1 MLATGRYEEKIHVN
15 TEELLTSITDTGQ
28 FERVATRVLRA
39 MVPLYFSVVQSGVN
53 VRGQSIKDPVDG
65 ICFSTDNFGI
75 RYAVAVEHTITRRE
89 GLERKWLS
97 EKDGDVVKA
106 ARRLEK
112 WADYRRKIVLTC
124 SSTVS
129 SDLVDKIE
137 QYGSERGLEID
148 IWDNSRLSQA
158 LDTNPDGQYI
168 RSQAFGVP
176 QTRLSKELAL
186 EISDRQ
192 LAEQQTY
199 VKIGDLVERDFDVAL
214 PDLINAAGPLTYI
227 VGRSGLGK
235 TSVCLQYA
243 DYVRKTEGIAFVI
256 HHDDLDQSHSIEQA
270 LFKSLS
276 RYTPELSLRNSLQE
290 LQKLFSGAAVFLWIE
305 DINKASDPSSTIL
318 KVDQFSNE
326 LKQLGTDDRSTIY
339 GVIVFCPVW
348 PKSLQGLTDQARKS
362 VDGKSIELQPFSN
375 LEARVAVKAAYH
387 RRSKVISDLKAD
399 GIAVSLASD
408 PLLIGLLD
416 PDGTVEPAHLV
427 DQFVTNQIER
437 CAANAGCSVYFLE
450 RAAAAMSRWMIE
462 ERASEPELR
471 RLFYGLQNSEIQRGL
486 EILLAAGSLVGE
498 ESIGKQ
504 KRLGFRHDRVRD
516 HLLSQVFQEDIEA
529 GRWKADHIADPF
541 YSELLSIASVNTK
554 FPQEFWQKVM
564 RTNPLVAFKGLN
576 LAIEQK
582 QECSD
587 EILKLC
593 QNFVNEGK
601 IGTAK
606 EAERRA
612 IEWEIAKLQGERYS
626 TLLQATRS
634 NTHAGREARILN
646 GDVRAMARLC
656 LAHEPS
662 VNSLYRDRLVSY
674 TKSKFG
680 PEWLQDLSNLIC
692 DPNLNENGVNGALNL
707 AGECSDASLAPSVLK
722 RWRMMQAEGK
732 QISFGILFAGVSCG
746 TCSDEFPSEELLAA
760 WANFQSSSEDE
771 QGESIRQN
779 QWDLG
784 HYGLSGGLRR
794 IGESRS
800 IGMLIE
806 YANVNPEMG
815 HAVYAALD
823 NVDHP
828 AAAVYVAEYIAS
840 IDTSIEGK
848 PGSIN
853 ILASTRLRS
862 WDKTHRSHLKLGRDS
877 KEALR
882 KIWSDTKNSFFL
894 RKRAFQLWGT
904 SMNLV
909 DCRTLQATPPAGLE
923 DEVIRV
929 RCFFGDPAVAPQ
941 LRTKLRSD
949 EPRFWFQFLRYLGT
963 EGFEE
968 EIKSELARRRDAF
981 ETGSD
986 YDGNTDW
993 TISELLA
1000 ERCDCFSEVVIREN
1014 WEHLS
1019 SSRKYLQVL
1028 LFLATDW
1035 ALETFHVQYL
1045 ASEEKG
1051 KLFEHL
1057 TSIFGIK
1064 HNGRNGIK
1072 GPHQL
1077 RALEPYLIHLDQMF
1091 VWSLWEDCNDKGYFD
1106 WRKVHLDPILRT
1118 DSRFSRFVNIETALT
1133 EIDELLDRDKEVE
1146 SVAYSW
1152 SEIRNRAERNGEELV
1167 SVALAF
1173 FEDRQSPLAA
1183 TFFAEVIK
1191 LKGKRSDLPLLM
1203 PSIKSNLLTK
1213 AQYDDT
1219 VFTVQL
1225 RTLN

>member
-1 MLATGRYEEKIHVN
+1 MN

-28 FERVATRVLRA
+28 FEKIATRVLRA
-39 MVPLYFSVVQSGVN
+39 MVPLYFGIVHSGVN

-65 ICFSTDNFGI
+65 ICFSTDELGI
-75 RYAVAVEHTITRRE
+75 RHAIAVEHTTTRRE
-89 GLERKWLS
+89 GLEKKWLS
-97 EKDGDVVKA
+97 EKQGDVIKA

-112 WADYRRKIVLTC
+112 WADYRLKIVLTC
-124 SSTVS
+124 SSSVS
-129 SDLVDKIE
+129 SDLVSKIE

-168 RSQAFGVP
+168 RSQVFGIP

-192 LAEQQTY
+192 LAQQQTY

-214 PDLINAAGPLTYI
+214 PDLINAVGPLTYI
-227 VGRSGLGK
+227 VGQSGLGK

-243 DYVRKTEGIAFVI
+243 DYVRKTDGIAFVV
-256 HHDDLDQSHSIEQA
+256 HHDDIGQSHSIEQA

-276 RYTPELSLRNSLQE
+276 RYAPELSFRNSLQE
-290 LQKLFSGAAVFLWIE
+290 LQKLFSGAAIFFWIE

-318 KVDQFSNE
+318 KVDQFSND
-326 LKQLGTDDRSTIY
+326 LKQLGADDRLTTS
-339 GVIVFCPVW
+339 GVTVFCPVW

-375 LEARVAVKAAYH
+375 LEARAAVKTAYH
-387 RRSKVISDLKAD
+387 RRSKAISDLKAD

-416 PDGTVEPAHLV
+416 PDGAVEPVNLV
-427 DQFVTNQIER
+427 DQFVTNQLER
-437 CAANAGCSVYFLE
+437 CAANAGCSIYLLE

-471 RLFYGLQNSEIQRGL
+471 RLFDGLQNSETQRGL
-486 EILLAAGSLVGE
+486 ELLLAAGSLVGE
-498 ESIGKQ
+498 EVIGKQ
-504 KRLGFRHDRVRD
+504 KRLSFRHDRVRD
-516 HLLSQVFQEDIEA
+516 HLLSQVFQEDIES
-529 GRWKADHIADPF
+529 GRWEADHIADPF
-541 YSELLSIASVNTK
+541 YSELLSIASIKTQ
-554 FPQEFWQKVM
+554 FSQEFWQQVM

-576 LAIEQK
+576 LAIEQG

-593 QNFVNEGK
+593 ENFVNEEK
-601 IGTAK
+601 MGTAR

-612 IEWEIAKLQGERYS
+612 IEWEIARLQGERYS

-646 GDVRAMARLC
+646 GDVKAMAWLC
-656 LAHEPS
+656 LAHESS

-674 TKSKFG
+674 AKSTFG
-680 PEWLQDLSNLIC
+680 PAWLHNLSNLIC
-692 DPNLNENGVNGALNL
+692 DPNLNENGVKGALNL
-707 AGECSDASLAPSVLK
+707 AGECSDVGLAPSILK
-722 RWRMMQAEGK
+722 RWRMMQTQGR
-732 QISFGILFAGVSCG
+732 QITFELLFAGVSCG
-746 TCSDEFPSEELLAA
+746 AGSDEFPTEELLAA
-760 WANFQSSSEDE
+760 WANFPTSSE
-771 QGESIRQN
+771 GEKENSARQT

-784 HYGLSGGLRR
+784 QYGLSGGLRR
-794 IGESRS
+794 VGDNKS

-806 YANVNPEMG
+806 YAKTNPEMD
-815 HAVYAALD
+815 HAIYASLD

-828 AAAVYVAEYIAS
+828 AAVVYIAEFIAN
-840 IDTSIEGK
+840 IDTRIEGK
-848 PGSIN
+848 LGSFN
-853 ILASTRLRS
+853 FLASSRLQS
-862 WDKTHRSHLKLGRDS
+862 WDKSHRSHAKLGYAS

-882 KIWSDTKNSFFL
+882 RIWCNTQNGIFL
-894 RKRAFQLWGT
+894 RKRAFQLWGA

-909 DCRTLQATPPAGLE
+909 DCRTLQTNPPAGLE
-923 DEVIRV
+923 DEVLRV
-929 RCFFGDPAVAPQ
+929 RCFFGDRAVAPQ

-949 EPRFWFQFLRYLGT
+949 ERRFWFQFVRYLGT

-968 EIKSELARRRDAF
+968 EIKNELTRRRDAF

-986 YDGNTDW
+986 YDGNTDR

-1000 ERCDCFSEVVIREN
+1000 ERCDSFSEAVIREN

-1091 VWSLWEDCNDKGYFD
+1091 VWSLWEDCNDKGYFE

-1152 SEIRNRAERNGEELV
+1152 AEIRNRAERSGEELV

-1219 VFTVQL
+1219 VLTVQL